1 MSEFYSKAQ
10 VDAQATVIGARIK
23 ARTTGAAIK
32 TAYEAEANT
41 NAFTDAEKSKLA
53 GLESSKYRGLFT
65 SAGALPLVGNA
76 AGSYADVDT
85 GNGSDVARW
94 IWDNGDAKWVAQG
107 AAGGTETAASIKTK
121 YESNP
126 DTNAFTDAEKTKLAG
141 LVEAANITSFTAALD
156 AALA

>member
-1 MSEFYSKAQ
+1 MSTFYTKAQ
-10 VDAQATVIGARIK
+10 IDAQAAVIGNRIK
-23 ARTTGAAIK
+23 ARTTGAAVK
-32 TAYEAEANT
+32 AAYEGEANT
-41 NAFTDAEKSKLA
+41 NAFTDAEKTKLA
-53 GLESSKYRGLFT
+53 GLESSKYRGLFS

-94 IWDNGDAKWVAQG
+94 IWDAGDAKWVAQG
-107 AAGGTETAASIKTK
+107 SPVGAETAASIKTK

-126 DTNAFTDAEKTKLAG
+126 DTNAFTDAEQAKLAG
-141 LVEAANITSFTAALD
+141 IVDAANINDFTAALD

>member
-1 MSEFYSKAQ
+1 MSEFYTKVQA
-10 VDAQATVIGARIK
+10 DAQAAVIGARIK
-23 ARTTGAAIK
+23 SRTSGAVIK
-32 TAYEAEANT
+32 AAYEGEANT

-53 GLESSKYRGLFT
+53 GLESSKYRGLFA
-65 SAGALPLVGNA
+65 SQGALPLTGNT

-94 IWDNGDAKWVAQG
+94 IWDTGDAKWVAQG
-107 AAGGTETAASIKTK
+107 ATGGTETAASIKTK

-126 DTNAFTDAEKTKLAG
+126 DTNAFTDAEQAKLAG
-141 LVEAANITSFTAALD
+141 IIEAANINAFTAALD